1 MAKYLAFLS
10 IPVPF
15 CKTGIIL
22 ATLWRGVETL
32 FKVPWQYEAQQ
43 VANLLTSFLYLVPFE
58 TAGFVASPLLKNLSF
73 VDSSLVENFGELFLF
88 YN

>member
-1 MAKYLAFLS
+1 M
-10 IPVPF
+10 
-15 CKTGIIL
+15 
-22 ATLWRGVETL
+22 
-32 FKVPWQYEAQQ
+32 
-43 VANLLTSFLYLVPFE
+43 ANLLTSFLYLVPFE